1 MNHKILLTVAA
12 LAFVSLPAMAQYDI
26 NPKLGY
32 YYWDMVGI
40 QGQETI
46 ATGTDKTKTE
56 TREYNV
62 TRLEYLYDFCGKA
75 DFFLGFAGSKG
86 RLTAAA
92 GEHDND
98 YETNTAEI
106 FIGPY
111 FKVGDYADAYV
122 RAGQIISEG
131 YFLDFWG
138 PEYEERSMLEL
149 GFRSRVGER
158 RNLELINNIRY
169 EDLYKMQ
176 VQVGFL
182 YHSAAAFSIG
192 MSYRIKGDVEAE
204 RLLNDELVTT
214 HLTGQDEVSFTLR
227 INL

>member
-1 MNHKILLTVAA
+1 
-12 LAFVSLPAMAQYDI
+12 MAQYDI

-75 DFFLGFAGSKG
+75 NFFLGFAGSKG
-86 RLTAAA
+86 RLSAAA

-111 FKVGDYADAYV
+111 FKVGDYADAMCALARLFLRV
-122 RAGQIISEG
+122 ISWISG
-131 YFLDFWG
+131 G
-138 PEYEERSMLEL
+138 RNTRSAPCW
-149 GFRSRVGER
+149 
-158 RNLELINNIRY
+158 NWA
-169 EDLYKMQ
+169 
-176 VQVGFL
+176 
-182 YHSAAAFSIG
+182 SALASASGAIW
-192 MSYRIKGDVEAE
+192 S
-204 RLLNDELVTT
+204 
-214 HLTGQDEVSFTLR
+214 
-227 INL
+227 